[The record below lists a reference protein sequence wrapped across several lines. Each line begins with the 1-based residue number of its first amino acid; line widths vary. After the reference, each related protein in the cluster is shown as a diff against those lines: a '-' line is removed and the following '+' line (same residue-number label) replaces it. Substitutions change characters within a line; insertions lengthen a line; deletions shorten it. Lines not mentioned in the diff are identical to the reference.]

1 MSQIPVEKNI
11 LSRDFRKVIDTD
23 FHQLL
28 NNNQNLAP
36 EIGIDEFFEL
46 YEQLFYQIPKEGE
59 TNSHRYI
66 LTRTVQYLG
75 VKLAEDIDV
84 NALLEEITSLRQQ
97 LLEADKDLQQLK
109 EDPGTNLLDQ

>member
-28 NNNQNLAP
+28 NNNQDITQ

-46 YEQLFYQIPKEGE
+46 YEQMFYQIPKEGD
-59 TNSHRYI
+59 TNSHNYI
-66 LTRTVQYLG
+66 LIKTANYLG
-75 VKLAEDIDV
+75 VKLADEVDV
-84 NALLEEITSLRQQ
+84 TALLEEITSLRQQ
-97 LLEADKDLQQLK
+97 LLEADTALSSIK
-109 EDPGTNLLDQ
+109 ENPGTNLLDQ